1 MRVQKS
7 MKPAIVVTGASS
19 GIGLELAR
27 LAARDGSFM
36 LLIGLSHASLDEL
49 AAEFAAAGVQAE
61 ALAIDLS
68 DPGSGERIERELTG
82 RGLFC
87 DVLVNCAGFGRYGL
101 AAEISRAEQ
110 IKLLDVNVRALTELS
125 LRFLPGM
132 LARGRGGIL
141 NVGSIA
147 GYLSGPYMAVYFAS
161 KAYVN
166 SFSAA
171 LANEAAGTGVTVT
184 CFAPGVTRTAFFER
198 CGIGQ
203 TRLLKLAPRANT
215 PETAAVG
222 WRGFKTG
229 KRVVIPGIGNRLI
242 MAVCRFLPQRLLLWF
257 VSATQRQL

>member
-1 MRVQKS
+1 

-36 LLIGLSHASLDEL
+36 LLVGQSRAALGEL
-49 AAEFAAAGVQAE
+49 AAEFTAAGVQAE

-68 DPGSGERIERELTG
+68 DPGSGERIEHALTG
-82 RGLFC
+82 RGFFC
-87 DVLVNCAGFGRYGL
+87 DVLVNCAGFGQYGL
-101 AAEISRAEQ
+101 AAEISRARQ
-110 IKLLDVNVRALTELS
+110 VALLDVNIRALTELS

-171 LANEAAGTGVTVT
+171 LANEVTGSGVTVT
-184 CFAPGVTRTAFFER
+184 CFAPGVTRTAFFKR
-198 CGIGQ
+198 CGIGR
-203 TRLLKLAPRANT
+203 TRLLKIVPRADT

-222 WRGFKTG
+222 WRGFKRG
-229 KRVVIPGIGNRLI
+229 KRVVIPGIGNWLL
-242 MAVCRFLPQRLLLWF
+242 AAACGFLPQRLLLWF
-257 VSATQRQL
+257 VSATQRPH